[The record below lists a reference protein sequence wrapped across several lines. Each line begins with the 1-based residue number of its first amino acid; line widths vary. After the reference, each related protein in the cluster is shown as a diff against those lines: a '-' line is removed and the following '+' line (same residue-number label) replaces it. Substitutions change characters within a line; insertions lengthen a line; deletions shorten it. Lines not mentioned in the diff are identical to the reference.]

1 MQQQNPRKNI
11 SRGDKV
17 RRKYKYVDRSFI
29 LFLLTSFQ
37 VISFTP
43 VIFGGDSI
51 NYTVAAQL
59 LFYILFSVFFMC

>member
-1 MQQQNPRKNI
+1 MQNNTNIRKNL

-17 RRKYKYVDRSFI
+17 RRKYKYVDRSFM

-43 VIFGGDSI
+43 VIFGGSEVD
-51 NYTVAAQL
+51 YTTAD
-59 LFYILFSVFFMC
+59 YC

>member
-1 MQQQNPRKNI
+1 MQGQNPRKNI
-11 SRGDKV
+11 SRADKV

-43 VIFGGDSI
+43 VIFGGEAID
-51 NYTVAAQL
+51 YTV
-59 LFYILFSVFFMC
+59 

>member
-1 MQQQNPRKNI
+1 MQQQNPRKNV

-37 VISFTP
+37 VVSFTP
-43 VIFGGDSI
+43 VIFGAGSI
-51 NYTVAAQL
+51 NYTVAVYL
-59 LFYILFSVFFMC
+59 LGRSGRAHV